1 MDWYRVCK
9 YDPAFRDE
17 NGAYQRD
24 EWTSVSDI
32 GRSFDG
38 VVLDVHTYLSAEDA
52 YVRAVREFMA
62 DAGVSTLRV
71 VSLKPAVDLDSLRR
85 YGLPDANELTRLV
98 DELREGTELSGTELD
113 QVCRL
118 CLREVLPCRLES
130 PGRLVARV
138 GYDYYLHIGTAARSE
153 RAIAKVHELGLF
165 VHEAPDLARGR
176 E

>member
-9 YDPAFRDE
+9 YDPALRDE
-17 NGAYQRD
+17 NGFYQRD

-38 VVLDVHTYLSAEDA
+38 VELDVQTYLSVEDA
-52 YVRAVREFMA
+52 YVRAVKEFMA
-62 DAGVSTLRV
+62 DAGVSTLGV
-71 VSLKPAVDLDSLRR
+71 VSLKPPLNLASLRK
-85 YGLPDANELTRLV
+85 YGLPDADELTRLARQ
-98 DELREGTELSGTELD
+98 LREGTELSGATVD

-118 CLREVLPCRLES
+118 SLREVLWCRLES
-130 PGRLVARV
+130 PGRLVASV
-138 GYDYYLHIGTAARSE
+138 GDDYYLHIGTAAPSE

-165 VHEAPDLARGR
+165 VHAAPDLARRR